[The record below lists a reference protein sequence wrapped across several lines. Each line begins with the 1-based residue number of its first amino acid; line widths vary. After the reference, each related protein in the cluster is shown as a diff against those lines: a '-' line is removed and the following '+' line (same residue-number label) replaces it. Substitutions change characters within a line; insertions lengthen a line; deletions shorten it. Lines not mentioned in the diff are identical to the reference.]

1 MQNLSILGDQ
11 RVSLLLP
18 GIASEVTKVQ
28 GPGPSP
34 WNPRWPVAVQMEA
47 QGSHRAVL
55 AGEES

>member
-47 QGSHRAVL
+47 
-55 AGEES
+55 